1 MIFVNLAPHSPAC
14 RGKESGKYDLAAA
27 QPSLENSLLFVYQAV
42 GMNKEEDRMHWRMS
56 HGHYTTGFAWIV
68 ILVLGL
74 GPQAARANDETA
86 EEADAYH
93 HAKALSLAFRNAA
106 KKVLPTV
113 VTIET
118 KTKLAPLERGPLGRG
133 PFPGAPSED
142 LFEEQTPGLEE
153 RSQPRGSLPN
163 LGSGVII
170 DPAGIV
176 LTNHHVVSGADE
188 VVVLLSDGRRLKAT
202 EIKMDDKSD
211 LAVVRIDSQEPLPVA
226 KLADSD
232 KLEIGDW
239 VLAIG
244 SPYDLERTVSAGII
258 SAKGRSLGTLGR
270 NNYLQTDAAINPGS
284 SGGPLVNLEGEIVGI
299 NTAIFSRS
307 GGNQGIGFAIPS
319 NVARWAVPQL
329 IKTGTVRRA
338 YLGVSLAPLTS
349 QRAAK
354 LGVSPRQGVLVDKV
368 FPDTPAAAAG
378 LRDNDLLATFDG
390 KPLHDATDLQQAVE
404 RAEIKSQHRLD
415 ILRDGKPLA
424 MQVTVEEMPK
434 DYATVPGGPAT
445 NGEDRLYRDT
455 TLGLM
460 VGDLPPPM
468 ANQLGIQA
476 GSGVLVLQV
485 EPRSIAHRAGVRPGM
500 VILKIGQKPVKN
512 AADVKAALEA
522 QALNDGLI
530 LQLQTREGP
539 QTVTLKGL

>member
-1 MIFVNLAPHSPAC
+1 M
-14 RGKESGKYDLAAA
+14 RW
-27 QPSLENSLLFVYQAV
+27 QT
-42 GMNKEEDRMHWRMS
+42 S
-56 HGHYTTGFAWIV
+56 HRHYTV
-68 ILVLGL
+68 GL
-74 GPQAARANDETA
+74 IGVGLLALAIGPQSVWASDEAA

-106 KKVLPTV
+106 KKVLPSV

-118 KTKLAPLERGPLGRG
+118 KTKTQAPDRGPAGRT
-133 PFPGAPSED
+133 PFPNAPSED
-142 LFEEQTPGLEE
+142 QSEEPTPGLGQ
-153 RSQPRGSLPN
+153 RGQPRGFLPN

-176 LTNHHVVSGADE
+176 LTNHHVVSDADE
-188 VVVLLSDGRRLKAT
+188 VIVQLSDGRRLKAT
-202 EIKMDDKSD
+202 ETKTDEKSD
-211 LAVVRIDSQEPLPVA
+211 LAVLRIDSKEPLPVA
-226 KLADSD
+226 RLGDSD

-319 NVARWAVPQL
+319 NVARWAAPQL
-329 IKTGTVRRA
+329 IKTGAVRRA

-349 QRAAK
+349 ARAAK
-354 LGVSPRQGVLVDKV
+354 LGLAPKQGVLVDKV

-378 LRDNDLLATFDG
+378 LRDNDLLASFDG
-390 KPLHDATDLQQAVE
+390 KPLHDATDLQQSVE

-415 ILRDGKPLA
+415 IVRDGKPLA
-424 MQVTVEEMPK
+424 VEITVEEMPK

-445 NGEDRLYRDT
+445 GTEEHLYRDAA
-455 TLGLM
+455 LGLI

-468 ANQLGIQA
+468 ASQLGLQA

-485 EPRSIAHRAGVRPGM
+485 EPRSIAQRAGVRPGM
-500 VILKIGQKPVKN
+500 VIVKVGPKPVKN
-512 AADVKAALEA
+512 AADVKAALAA
-522 QALNDGLI
+522 QPLHDGLV
-530 LQLQTREGP
+530 LQVQTRDGS
-539 QTVTLKGL
+539 QTVTLKGP